1 MGPVPVPEPAEGPGC
16 QKFSGLSHVLINYIK
31 ATPIPPQA
39 REAQPRNTMQIMQHT
54 PKGVLSSEL
63 QFRPPYGRQI
73 LRDDTQGITKP
84 AIHRLWGDPQCPQGV
99 ALALAAPRFCFRR
112 GWQASKRIGVVV
124 RWKQFFKSGAKQL
137 ASKFNDQR
145 RLWAMY
151 CACFGVTPTQ
161 ADVAYQP
168 AAILNKINKPYNM
181 ITPLHT

>member
-1 MGPVPVPEPAEGPGC
+1 
-16 QKFSGLSHVLINYIK
+16 
-31 ATPIPPQA
+31 
-39 REAQPRNTMQIMQHT
+39 MQIMQHT
-54 PKGVLSSEL
+54 PKVLSSEL

-99 ALALAAPRFCFRR
+99 ALAAPGFCFRR

-124 RWKQFFKSGAKQL
+124 VGSNFFFLSGAKQL
-137 ASKFNDQR
+137 ANKFNDQR

-168 AAILNKINKPYNM
+168 AAILNRSYLEKS
-181 ITPLHT
+181 TWAVRGLSAAHTYRGSAFL